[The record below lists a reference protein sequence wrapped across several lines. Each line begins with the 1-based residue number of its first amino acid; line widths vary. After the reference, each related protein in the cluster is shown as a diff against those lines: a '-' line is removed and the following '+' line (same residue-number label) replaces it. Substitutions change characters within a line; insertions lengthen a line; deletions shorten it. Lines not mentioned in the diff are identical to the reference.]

1 MCGEYAAFLA
11 CQAVSQ
17 ELTPRTRR
25 IHQIFQDRG
34 MIPGTTSACAE
45 NTTRLVRNPKTFGNY
60 LRVRGEYTHCRITR
74 CRITELPPRARRIPP
89 YAAHPTMPSG
99 TTSACAENTLN
110 HCPQPPRTSNY
121 LRVRGEYQA
130 FMALNARPV
139 ELPPRARRIPGCGF
153 PDEAV

>member
-60 LRVRGEYTHCRITR
+60 LRVRGEYIFRATSITAFA
-74 CRITELPPRARRIPP
+74 ELPPRARRIL
-89 YAAHPTMPSG
+89 PTAPQGAQNFG
-99 TTSACAENTLN
+99 TTSACAENTNTWLQN
-110 HCPQPPRTSNY
+110 RHKNWNY
-121 LRVRGEYQA
+121 LRVRGEYSNLA
-130 FMALNARPV
+130 SSTVTCV
-139 ELPPRARRIPGCGF
+139 ELPPRARRIPHRGF
-153 PDEAV
+153 TR